1 MEAEV
6 LTALTEVSVS
16 FGVSLGRAVFVG
28 TWNAGD
34 TSLGLAGTA
43 GGSGLG
49 ERGMP
54 SFSG

>member
-1 MEAEV
+1 M

-28 TWNAGD
+28 TWTAGD

-43 GGSGLG
+43 GGPGLG